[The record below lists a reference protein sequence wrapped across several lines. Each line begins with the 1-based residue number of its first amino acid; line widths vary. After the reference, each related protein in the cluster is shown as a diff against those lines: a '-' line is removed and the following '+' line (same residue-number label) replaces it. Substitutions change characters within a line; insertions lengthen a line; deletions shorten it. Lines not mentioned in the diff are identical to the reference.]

1 MVTAILGR
9 LSLASVMAAAHS
21 RAPSA
26 HADQPGCSRRRLFP
40 STVNSPE
47 KRNRA
52 GLLRGNSMI
61 FIELKFIELTLFII
75 VGGHFLENFIHP
87 FWIHLVH
94 PPDYSSESVT
104 LTPPSP
110 NADFSTACVTLSIF
124 PRRVKFHELVS

>member
-1 MVTAILGR
+1 
-9 LSLASVMAAAHS
+9 
-21 RAPSA
+21 
-26 HADQPGCSRRRLFP
+26 
-40 STVNSPE
+40 
-47 KRNRA
+47 
-52 GLLRGNSMI
+52 MI
-61 FIELKFIELTLFII
+61 FIELKFIELTLFIIVGGQLTLFII